1 MPVDFQVFESA
12 IPVLGG
18 EAVEFGN
25 VRLLDIGETV
35 VGARVNEEG
44 IYGDNPRDAD
54 TVRAPLV

>member
-1 MPVDFQVFESA
+1 V

-35 VGARVNEEG
+35 IGARVSKEG
-44 IYGDNPRDAD
+44 IYSNNPRDAD
-54 TVRAPLV
+54 TVRALLVQVDR